1 MYVLMIHIYDYCT
14 LVLQFADRTVAMS
27 AIDMT
32 SLLLEVSAPM
42 KQLYPSMPSKVLEAL
57 CYAIAGATIPHSRN
71 VCMLPAVAMQCSR
84 ICVFCACVCTHWTHY
99 CMLLK

>member
-1 MYVLMIHIYDYCT
+1 MYTALGIKLCT
-14 LVLQFADRTVAMS
+14 KKYKTRHLWGFCFFFNLQFADRTVAMS

-57 CYAIAGATIPHSRN
+57 CYAIAGATMCIPHSHN
-71 VCMLPAVAMQCSR
+71 L
-84 ICVFCACVCTHWTHY
+84 CVCV
-99 CMLLK
+99 LQL

>member
-1 MYVLMIHIYDYCT
+1 MYTALGIKLCTKNIEYIYAYGDSAFN
-14 LVLQFADRTVAMS
+14 LQFADRTVAMS

-57 CYAIAGATIPHSRN
+57 CYAIAGATMCIPHSHN
-71 VCMLPAVAMQCSR
+71 L
-84 ICVFCACVCTHWTHY
+84 CVCV
-99 CMLLK
+99 LQL